1 MQERESDSSM
11 AARRRWRRLRQDVR
25 VFVRLF
31 PWRIALIMGT
41 GLVLTASLFQ
51 RDFNRLGHVSEPLSY
66 LQALLSVIKILQL
79 DYDLPVP
86 TALDPYFALL
96 PLIGLPLFLLFG
108 VNVFNVIR
116 VFFIRQERGFAW
128 QAALADTANHH
139 ILVCGVGRVGY
150 RLAQELL
157 ELGLDVV
164 GVNDAGSPLI
174 ESLSNLGMPVLLGD
188 VRNEDLLRQ
197 AGVTRAATVVVC
209 TNSDLVNIEVAFRVH
224 ELNPRARIILR
235 LFEDEIA
242 ETLSATFDV
251 AAIISRS
258 ALAAVAFAH
267 AALGLEIVETF
278 QVGDQEYVL
287 TWLPVKAGSPLVGR
301 TVTAFCEAQDVAPVL
316 FRVAGGVPAEPDP
329 AATFKEGDALLVFA
343 ASERLGTLWGCAL
356 SPSGQ
361 SVRPGAELLA
371 PQPAPRP
378 VAVCGLGH
386 TGYRVA
392 LRLLELGQPV
402 FALDF
407 ESSRLAQRLIERG
420 VRVVFGDL
428 RQPSLLISAGV
439 GEARALV
446 ACSEDDI
453 LNLEVLLRARE
464 VNPNLHTVLRLFE
477 EELGARLQQAFGIDA
492 VYSTSAIANPAFLS
506 AVLDLN
512 VAQSV
517 VVDGGQY
524 YLTRLVIGP
533 DSVLV
538 GRSPAQLN
546 AEEGVTVALHA
557 HQGAVSIPPVADAVL
572 QLNDELVVLASQN
585 QLRWLT
591 RGRQN

>member
-1 MQERESDSSM
+1 MQERESGSSLPV
-11 AARRRWRRLRQDVR
+11 RRRWRRLRQDIR

-41 GLVLTASLFQ
+41 GLVLTALLFQ
-51 RDFNRLGHVSEPLSY
+51 RDFNRLGRVSEPLSY
-66 LQALLSVIKILQL
+66 VQALLSVIKILQL

-128 QAALADTANHH
+128 QAALASTANRH
-139 ILVCGVGRVGY
+139 ILICGVGRVGY

-164 GVNDAGSPLI
+164 GVNDSSSPLT
-174 ESLSNLGMPVLLGD
+174 ESLSNAGMPVLLGD

-209 TNSDLVNIEVAFRVH
+209 TNYDLVNIEAAFRVH
-224 ELNPRARIILR
+224 ELNSRARIVLR

-242 ETLSATFDV
+242 ETLSATLDV

-278 QVGDQEYVL
+278 QVGDGEYVL
-287 TWLPVKAGSPLVGR
+287 AWLPVKAGSPLAGR
-301 TVTAFCEAQDVAPVL
+301 TVAAFCEAQDVAPVL
-316 FRVAGGVPAEPDP
+316 VRVEGGVPAEPDP
-329 AATFKEGDALLVFA
+329 DAALQVGDSLLVFA
-343 ASERLGTLWGCAL
+343 SGDRLGALLNCAVL
-356 SPSGQ
+356 PAGE
-361 SVRPGAELLA
+361 PAG
-371 PQPAPRP
+371 PAPRP

-402 FALDF
+402 LALDF

-428 RQPSLLISAGV
+428 RQPSLLATAGI
-439 GEARALV
+439 GDAGALV

-464 VNPNLHTVLRLFE
+464 VNPNLRTVLRLFE
-477 EELGARLQQAFGIDA
+477 EELGPRLQQAFGIDA

-506 AVLDLN
+506 AVLNLN

-517 VVDGGQY
+517 LVDGGQY

-533 DSVLV
+533 DSILV
-538 GRSPAQLN
+538 GRSPAQLD

-557 HQGAVSIPPVADAVL
+557 RQGVVSIPPEAHAAL
-572 QLNDELVVLASQN
+572 QVHDELVVLASQN
-585 QLRWLT
+585 QLRWLS
-591 RGRQN
+591 RGQRN

>member
-1 MQERESDSSM
+1 MQERESGSSLT
-11 AARRRWRRLRQDVR
+11 ARRRWRRLRQDVR

-41 GLVLTASLFQ
+41 GLVLTALLFQ
-51 RDFNRLGHVSEPLSY
+51 RDFNRLGRFSEPLSY
-66 LQALLSVIKILQL
+66 VQALLSVIKILQL

-116 VFFIRQERGFAW
+116 VFFIRRERGFAW
-128 QAALADTANHH
+128 QAALASTANRH
-139 ILVCGVGRVGY
+139 ILICGVGRVGY

-164 GVNDAGSPLI
+164 GVNDSSSPLT
-174 ESLSNLGMPVLLGD
+174 ESLSNAGMPVLLGD

-209 TNSDLVNIEVAFRVH
+209 TNYDLVNIEGAFRVH
-224 ELNPRARIILR
+224 ELNPQARIVLR

-242 ETLSATFDV
+242 ETLSATLDV

-278 QVGDQEYVL
+278 QVGDGEYVL
-287 TWLPVKAGSPLVGR
+287 AWLPVKAGSPLAGR
-301 TVTAFCEAQDVAPVL
+301 TVAAFCEAQDVAPVL
-316 FRVAGGVPAEPDP
+316 VRMEGGVPVEPDP
-329 AATFKEGDALLVFA
+329 DAALQVGDSLLVFA
-343 ASERLGTLWGCAL
+343 SGDRLGALLNCAVL
-356 SPSGQ
+356 PAGE
-361 SVRPGAELLA
+361 PAG
-371 PQPAPRP
+371 PAPRP

-402 FALDF
+402 LALDF

-428 RQPSLLISAGV
+428 RQPSLLATAGI
-439 GEARALV
+439 GDAGALV

-464 VNPNLHTVLRLFE
+464 VNPNLRTVLRLFE
-477 EELGARLQQAFGIDA
+477 EELGPRLQQAFGIDA

-506 AVLDLN
+506 AVLNLN

-517 VVDGGQY
+517 LVDGGQY

-533 DSVLV
+533 DSILV
-538 GRSPAQLN
+538 GRSPAQLD

-557 HQGAVSIPPVADAVL
+557 RQGVVSIPPEAHAVL
-572 QLNDELVVLASQN
+572 QVHDELVVLASQN
-585 QLRWLT
+585 QLRWLS
-591 RGRQN
+591 RGQQN